1 MQSKQTPHFTA
12 GLRRPDWSVC
22 SNVRQLATVVGDGS
36 PSMEGKKAADAERAI
51 RALVEELVVPSNKDA
66 FDIAVCR
73 FDGGRADQLVPIKR
87 ASEALADMK
96 SLKLCS
102 GRGGTNI
109 ACGLEEA
116 ERIVNDRRKSEIREV
131 DPCVLVFSDGQH
143 ITGPRPEPVAER
155 LKGNKVTIV
164 TIAYGGDA
172 DEDLLRRL
180 ASSPQ
185 HSFRCK
191 DGKEL
196 RAFLATV
203 GATLSASIPRG
214 IDPKQALSEI
224 EQ

>member
-1 MQSKQTPHFTA
+1 MQSRQTPNFTA
-12 GLRRPDWSVC
+12 GLKRPAWVS
-22 SNVRQLATVVGDGS
+22 SNVRQLAAVVGDGS
-36 PSMEGKKAADAERAI
+36 PSMEGKKAADAEQAI
-51 RALVEELVVPSNKDA
+51 RAFIQELAAPSNKDA
-66 FDIAVCR
+66 FDVAICR
-73 FDGGRADQLVPIKR
+73 FDGSRADRLVPITR
-87 ASEALADMK
+87 ASEALTDTK

-116 ERIVNDRRKSEIREV
+116 ERIVNDRRQSEIREV

-143 ITGPRPEPVAER
+143 NTGPRPEPVADR
-155 LKGNKVTIV
+155 LKGNNVTIV
-164 TIAYGGDA
+164 TVAYGGDA

-214 IDPKQALSEI
+214 IDPKQALSGI

>member
-1 MQSKQTPHFTA
+1 MNSRQAPNFTT
-12 GLRRPDWSVC
+12 GLKRPAWVS

-36 PSMEGKKAADAERAI
+36 PSMDGKKAADAEQAI
-51 RALVEELVVPSNKDA
+51 RALVQELAAPSNKDA
-66 FDIAVCR
+66 FDVAICR
-73 FDGGRADQLVPIKR
+73 FDGDRADRLIPIRR
-87 ASEALADMK
+87 ASEAMAEMK

-102 GRGGTNI
+102 GRSGTNVT
-109 ACGLEEA
+109 CGLEEA
-116 ERIVNDRRKSEIREV
+116 ESILNERQGTEVREV

-143 ITGPRPEPVAER
+143 NTGPRPEPVADR
-155 LKGNKVTIV
+155 LKSNNVTIV
-164 TIAYGGDA
+164 TIAYGNDA

-191 DGKEL
+191 DGKAL

-224 EQ
+224 KQ